1 MIRKEMRRKIFK
13 KKNFLF
19 LFLTNCL
26 VVSLWFSNLK
36 VQSLID
42 HLRHVPW
49 LPLLSRGQAVPSLA
63 HVQCLWEWSLQE
75 EKKVMLICVSML
87 WGPSRRYTLR
97 AIISTLSSS
106 WLTPNKST
114 KSAEFSNVKH
124 ILLSFCCCLVTV
136 VSTSFATTWT
146 LACRT
151 PLSMR
156 FPRQEYWSGLLF
168 SSPGDLPDPGI
179 ECVFPVWQA
188 DSLPLSHPGSPLNW
202 VTFYLLLCVLFL
214 F

>member
-1 MIRKEMRRKIFK
+1 MKIKYTYLHTRGSFYQSVTFFRMFQCSHIRKEMRRKIFK

-19 LFLTNCL
+19 LLLTNCL

-49 LPLLSRGQAVPSLA
+49 LPLLSRGQAVSSLA

-97 AIISTLSSS
+97 VIISTLSSS
-106 WLTPNKST
+106 WLIPNKST

-124 ILLSFCCCLVTV
+124 ILLSFCCCLVTK
-136 VSTSFATTWT
+136 SCPT
-146 LACRT
+146 LLRPC
-151 PLSMR
+151 
-156 FPRQEYWSGLLF
+156 GL
-168 SSPGDLPDPGI
+168 
-179 ECVFPVWQA
+179 
-188 DSLPLSHPGSPLNW
+188 
-202 VTFYLLLCVLFL
+202 
-214 F
+214 